1 MAARKPTPRLP
12 KRPLD
17 IPEDDWSEAVR
28 REAAVRP
35 LVAPAVIAGP
45 SWTPPLPFSGSARRR
60 FIG

>member
-1 MAARKPTPRLP
+1 MTAREPAPRLP

-35 LVAPAVIAGP
+35 LVAAGVKSRP
-45 SWTPPLPFSGSARRR
+45 VLNAAAAAQSSA
-60 FIG
+60 